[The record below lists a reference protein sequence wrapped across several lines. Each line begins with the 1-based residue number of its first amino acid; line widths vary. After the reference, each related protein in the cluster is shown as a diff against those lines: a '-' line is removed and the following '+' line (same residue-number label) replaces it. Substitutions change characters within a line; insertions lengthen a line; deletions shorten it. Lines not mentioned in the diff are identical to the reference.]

1 MRQNATVFVMA
12 DIPEFTTR
20 PELAGTFGMVAST
33 HWLASA
39 AGMAVLEKGGNAFD
53 AAVAAGF
60 VLQVV
65 EPHLC
70 GPGGE
75 VPVIG
80 YDARRGETFVVCG
93 QGTAPAAATA
103 HAYQDLG
110 LELVPGSGLLAACV
124 PGAFGAWLLLLR
136 EYGRLPLRDVL
147 GYAIGYA
154 ESGYPLVPAISWGIA
169 SVADLFREHWTSS
182 AQVYLPD
189 GGIPAPGTR
198 FANPALAATYARIL
212 GAAEAASE
220 DRDEQIEAARRA
232 WYDGF
237 VAEAIGRFA
246 ATEVM
251 DVTGERHRGFLAAQD
266 LATWHARLEAP
277 ATYDYAGLTV
287 CKTQPWG
294 QGPVFLQQLALLNG
308 FDLAR
313 LEPGGAEYIHTVT
326 ECAKLAFA
334 DREAW
339 YGDPAFTDVP
349 LDDLLSDAYNEQRR
363 KLVGDTASAEL
374 LPGRPGGREPELSA
388 FATAPFGI
396 TARSGGGAGVRGS
409 GDPGLDP
416 ATGEP
421 LARGEWASGARAR
434 GKWGGGQ
441 PPHTEGSPG
450 GSSPRGKQGDTCHL
464 DVADRWGN
472 VVTATPS
479 GGWLQ
484 SSPVIPGLGFCLGTR
499 AQMFTLAP
507 GLPATIAPG
516 KRPRTTLTPTLA
528 LRDGEP
534 YLAFGT
540 PGGDQQDQWTL
551 GFFLNHVQFGMNLQQ
566 AIDFPAFHSRHMPS
580 SFYPREAYPRALD
593 VEERI
598 GERVIGE
605 LRERGHDV
613 TAQPPWSLGRISAV
627 ARRGGMLYAAA
638 NPRGMQGYAV
648 GR

>member
-1 MRQNATVFVMA
+1 MA
-12 DIPEFTTR
+12 DIPQFTTR

-53 AAVAAGF
+53 AAAAAGF

-65 EPHLC
+65 EPHLS

-93 QGTAPAAATA
+93 QGTAPAKATPQ
-103 HAYQDLG
+103 AYRDLG
-110 LELVPGSGLLAACV
+110 LDLVPGSGLLAACV

-147 GYAIGYA
+147 EYAIGYA
-154 ESGYPLVPAISWGIA
+154 SDGYPLVPAISWGIA
-169 SVADLFREHWTSS
+169 SVAGLFREHWTSS
-182 AQVYLPD
+182 AEVYLPG
-189 GGIPAPGTR
+189 GGIPAPGSK
-198 FANPALAATYARIL
+198 FANPALAATYRRIL
-212 GAAEAASE
+212 TEAEAAGG
-220 DRDEQIEAARRA
+220 DREAQLEAARQA
-232 WYDGF
+232 WYEGF
-237 VAEAIGRFA
+237 VADAIARFA
-246 ATEVM
+246 QTEVM
-251 DVTGERHRGFLAAQD
+251 DVTGERHRGLLTGQD
-266 LATWHARLEAP
+266 MSGWHARLEEP
-277 ATYDYAGLTV
+277 ATYDYQGLTV
-287 CKTQPWG
+287 CKTRPWG
-294 QGPVFLQQLALLNG
+294 QGPVFLQQLALLSG
-308 FDLAR
+308 FDLDE

-339 YGDPAFTDVP
+339 YGDTDVP
-349 LDDLLSDAYNEQRR
+349 LNELLSQNYNDERR
-363 KLVGDTASAEL
+363 KLVDHTASADL
-374 LPGRPGGREPELSA
+374 RPGRPGDREPKLPA
-388 FATAPFGI
+388 FATAAFG
-396 TARSGGGAGVRGS
+396 TAKNSSGNGVRGS

-421 LARGEWASGARAR
+421 LGRATHARTRR
-434 GKWGGGQ
+434 
-441 PPHTEGSPG
+441 
-450 GSSPRGKQGDTCHL
+450 GDTCHL

-484 SSPVIPGLGFCLGTR
+484 SSPVIPDLGFCLGTR
-499 AQMFTLAP
+499 AQMFTLTP
-507 GLPATIAPG
+507 GLPATLAPG

-551 GFFLNHVQFGMNLQQ
+551 GFFLSHVHFGMNLQQ

-580 SFYPREAYPRALD
+580 SFYPRESYPKVLD
-593 VEERI
+593 VEDRV
-598 GERVIGE
+598 GEPTMRE
-605 LRERGHDV
+605 LRDRGHEV
-613 TAQPPWSLGRISAV
+613 VAQPPWSLGRISAV
-627 ARRGGMLYAAA
+627 ALRGGMLYAAA